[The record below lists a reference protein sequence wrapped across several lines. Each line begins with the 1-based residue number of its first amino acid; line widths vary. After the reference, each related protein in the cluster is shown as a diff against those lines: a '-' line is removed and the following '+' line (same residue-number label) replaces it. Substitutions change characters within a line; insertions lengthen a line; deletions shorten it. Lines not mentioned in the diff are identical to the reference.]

1 MKKKVFLYYK
11 ELFHPEKSSDSI
23 YYYGTNQISKKLE
36 KIGLSFAND
45 TDPRDAKR
53 PKDSSFF

>member
-23 YYYGTNQISKKLE
+23 YYYGTKNIYFLVRYF
-36 KIGLSFAND
+36 FAFYE
-45 TDPRDAKR
+45 RIFLA
-53 PKDSSFF
+53 F

>member
-23 YYYGTNQISKKLE
+23 YYYGTKNIYFLIRYFYAFFERISL
-36 KIGLSFAND
+36 AQ
-45 TDPRDAKR
+45 
-53 PKDSSFF
+53 